1 MKIFLEAGC
10 FLWVVNLAR
19 SALLPS
25 AEKELDLK
33 RKKLFWEHMLDGYF
47 LFFSFSI
54 TIYV

>member
-1 MKIFLEAGC
+1 MQRLMKIFLEAGC

-33 RKKLFWEHMLDGYF
+33 NYSG
-47 LFFSFSI
+47 SI
-54 TIYV
+54 C